1 MPNYERI
8 FKMRLPHMDTVD
20 EVMRQINET
29 ELVKSLIMRKV
40 FYKFRFFGKYYRV
53 AVEGSHVMNV
63 KEGHCEHCQKRTSKK
78 SGKTTYFHNVLEAKL
93 VCANGF
99 SISLATEWIENP
111 DEDYNKQDCEQKA
124 FMRLAQKLKQAYPR
138 LPICIVV
145 DALYPNQSFFR
156 ICRDNDWCWVVTFKD
171 GNLPSVWEEVLGL
184 QKIIHEN
191 IRYKEQK
198 QKKKNIKQQY
208 TWINDIDY
216 KGFVLSWYECVEIED
231 DKQRRFVYVSNL
243 SIDYF
248 NILEMTATGRMR
260 WKIENEG
267 FDVQKNHGYG
277 LGHKY
282 SRLSM
287 MAMKNYYQCMQIAHM
302 LNQLFELSSLFQPLL
317 AGKMTIVHIWS
328 LMLGQL
334 RSKIKFKV
342 HEQLLN
348 TRIQI
353 RYS

>member
-1 MPNYERI
+1 MKPQRIKKKLRRQEKKKLRAKAKKKRLNLKKNKGKNIVFSLHKTIIHNFPDLYERMRKLEDYRKNSHYELAELITACIAMFIFKKGSRNAMNNERENKRFKKNYERI

-29 ELVKSLIMRKV
+29 ELENLKTELVKSLIMRKV

-53 AVEGSHVMNV
+53 AVDGSHVMNV

-124 FMRLAQKLKQAYPR
+124 FIRLAQKLKQAYPR
-138 LPICIVV
+138 LPICIVA

-198 QKKKNIKQQY
+198 QKKKTSNNNIP
-208 TWINDIDY
+208 
-216 KGFVLSWYECVEIED
+216 G
-231 DKQRRFVYVSNL
+231 
-243 SIDYF
+243 
-248 NILEMTATGRMR
+248 
-260 WKIENEG
+260 
-267 FDVQKNHGYG
+267 
-277 LGHKY
+277 
-282 SRLSM
+282 
-287 MAMKNYYQCMQIAHM
+287 
-302 LNQLFELSSLFQPLL
+302 
-317 AGKMTIVHIWS
+317 
-328 LMLGQL
+328 
-334 RSKIKFKV
+334 
-342 HEQLLN
+342 
-348 TRIQI
+348 
-353 RYS
+353 